1 MGADKLS
8 PLEQA
13 LRALPLDK
21 YLETLELI
29 QKLTQNVVRNPTED
43 KFRHI
48 KLTNP
53 KIAAAITDVPN
64 AVDLLKEMG
73 WQQEGEELVLPASVR
88 LAHEREVVVIIDAKD
103 WYKKEA
109 EKEHKRQMQAL
120 KERDP
125 EKENLLKQMEA
136 DRKERA
142 ADGPVTKSSVAQKLG
157 DGPNIMRAKDV
168 GIGQSK
174 GGG

>member
-21 YLETLELI
+21 YQETLELI
-29 QKLTQNVVRNPTED
+29 QKLTQNVVRNPTEE
-43 KFRHI
+43 KFRRI

-53 KIAAAITDVPN
+53 KIAANITDVPN
-64 AVDLLKEMG
+64 AVALLTEMG
-73 WQQEGEELVLPASVR
+73 WVQEGEELVLPAALR
-88 LAHEREVVVIIDAKD
+88 LTHETHNVGIIDAKD

-109 EKEHKRQMQAL
+109 EKEPLM
-120 KERDP
+120 
-125 EKENLLKQMEA
+125 KQMEA
-136 DRKERA
+136 DRKEKMA
-142 ADGPVTKSSVAQKLG
+142 EGPVTKSSVAQKLG

>member
-1 MGADKLS
+1 MGADKMG

-13 LRALPLDK
+13 LRSLPLDK
-21 YLETLELI
+21 YQETLELI
-29 QKLTQNVVRNPTED
+29 QKLTQNTVRNPTEE
-43 KFRHI
+43 KFRRI

-64 AVDLLKEMG
+64 AVELLKEMG
-73 WQQEGEELVLPASVR
+73 WQQEGEELVLPAAVR
-88 LAHEREVVVIIDAKD
+88 LLHEREVVGIIDAKD

-136 DRKERA
+136 DRKEKQA
-142 ADGPVTKSSVAQKLG
+142 EGPVTKSSVAQKLG
-157 DGPNIMRAKDV
+157 DGPNITRAGDI
-168 GIGQSK
+168 GIGKSS

>member
-29 QKLTQNVVRNPTED
+29 QKLTQNVVRNPTEE
-43 KFRHI
+43 KFRRI
-48 KLTNP
+48 RLTNP

-73 WQQEGEELVLPASVR
+73 WQQEGEELVLPAAVR
-88 LAHEREVVVIIDAKD
+88 HAHEREVVSIIDAKD
-103 WYKKEA
+103 WFKKEA
-109 EKEHKRQMQAL
+109 EKEHKRQMQAR
-120 KERDP
+120 KEKDP
-125 EKENLLKQMEA
+125 EKETLLKQAEA
-136 DRKERA
+136 DRKEKSAER
-142 ADGPVTKSSVAQKLG
+142 PVTKSSVAQKLG
-157 DGPNIMRAKDV
+157 DGPNITRASDI
-168 GIGQSK
+168 GIGKSA
-174 GGG
+174 GG